1 MSNDDIDTGWG
12 DLVAEYVDSNVATDV
27 LDVPLGFNE
36 FTGEIILN
44 VELIDI
50 SGTILTGY
58 DITLKY
64 N

>member
-1 MSNDDIDTGWG
+1 M
-12 DLVAEYVDSNVATDV
+12 VAEYVDSTVTTDV

-36 FTGEIILN
+36 FTGEIILK